1 MSGFVHLHVHSEYS
15 LLDGACRL
23 TRLVKAVKE
32 MGQTAVALT
41 DHGVMYGVVDFYRL
55 AKKEGIK
62 PIIGCEVYV
71 ARRTRFDKEHGKDSD
86 SYHLVLLCEN
96 ATGYQNLIK
105 LVSLAWTEGFYN
117 KPRVDIDLLRKH
129 SEGLIALSAC
139 LAGELPQLLMDDKYD
154 EAKARALEYRDIFG
168 ADNYFIE
175 LQDHGIPEQ
184 LKVNDSLIRIS
195 DETGIPL
202 VVTNDSHYISRDDA
216 RMHEVLLCVQTKD
229 VITNPKAFRFATDEF
244 YLKSEEEMA
253 ALVPSRP
260 DALENTV
267 RIAERC
273 NFDFEFGNYKLPVF
287 EIPDGR
293 SNIEYFR
300 DLCFEGLRRRYGEQ
314 PEQSIIDRLEFE
326 LETIAKM
333 GFVDYFLI
341 VQDYVNFAKRNGIP
355 VGPGR
360 GSGAGSVAAYS
371 IGITDIDPIRYNLLF
386 ERFLN
391 PERVSMPD
399 FDVDF
404 CTERRQEVIEYVRA
418 KYGFD
423 YVSMIVTFNTMA
435 AKNSIR
441 DVARAMGLP
450 YGAADRIAKMIPAEP
465 GITIADAIKRSADLR
480 AARDGDRQ
488 IAELLDMAMK
498 VEGMPRN
505 TSMHAAG
512 VVITDRPISD
522 YVPLAM
528 AEGTAV
534 AEFTMTTLEELGLLK
549 FDFLGL
555 RNLTVIEDCA
565 SMIRE
570 KVPGFDIRNVRDD
583 DAQVYEMFA
592 RGQTG
597 GVFQFESEGMRR
609 TLTQV
614 VPTSL
619 EDIIAVI
626 SLYRPGPMDSIPKY
640 VHNREHPES
649 TTYDTPMLRNILEVT
664 NGCIVYQEQVMQ
676 IFREL
681 AGYSFG
687 RADVVRRAMSKK
699 KHDVMERERDVFIN
713 GLAGDD
719 GTVTIDGA
727 VRRGVSAEVADRI
740 FSEMSSFAS
749 YAFNKSHAAA
759 YALVSYQTA
768 WLKYY
773 YPQEYMAALL
783 TSVLDKRDKLA
794 EYIAECQNIGIS
806 VLPPHVNESQMKF
819 TVAGENIRFGMLAI
833 KNLGSGMIER
843 IIAERQSGGPFE
855 SFYDFCSR
863 MYGADTNRRAIESL
877 IKSGAMDG
885 LADNRRQMLL
895 GLETIMSGLDADRR
909 NNLEGQMGL
918 FDLIGEPESNVPQLP
933 EVEEFPQSE
942 ILAMEKDVTEM
953 YLSGH
958 PLSEYT
964 QLAQQINATRLAS
977 VVLDEGSASD
987 GLQVTL
993 LCIIDAVKLRATRS
1007 NDMMAYVQIEDMTAM
1022 TEMLIFPRTLDE
1034 CAAIIKPG
1042 NIVRIEGRVSVRE
1055 DEAPKIICDSVRI
1068 PGEDEQPAD
1077 RRQFGSHRRE
1087 TAQPEAEQGREGQT
1101 PTAPA
1106 QHQKPAGKNVRPGLY
1121 LKCASLDCP
1130 ELEQAKKLLRVFD
1143 GLTPVYVYCAQG
1155 GLMCAPRE
1163 LWVSPNT
1170 VMLRELA
1177 NILGEDNIKLVE

>member
-23 TRLVKAVKE
+23 KNLVKAVKE

-86 SYHLVLLCEN
+86 SFHLVLLCEN

-129 SEGLIALSAC
+129 SEGIIALSAC
-139 LAGELPQLLMDDKYD
+139 LAGELPQLLMEDKYD
-154 EAKARALEYRDIFG
+154 EALARALEYRDIFG
-168 ADNYFIE
+168 SDNYFIE

-184 LKVNDSLIRIS
+184 LKVNDALIRIS
-195 DETGIPL
+195 DTTGIPL
-202 VVTNDSHYISRDDA
+202 VVTNDSHYISKDDA

-244 YLKSEEEMA
+244 YLKNEEEMR

-287 EIPDGR
+287 EIPDGQ
-293 SNIEYFR
+293 SNVDYFR
-300 DLCFEGLRRRYGEQ
+300 KLCFEGLYRRYGES
-314 PEQSIIDRLEFE
+314 PDQSIIERLEYE
-326 LETIAKM
+326 LETIGKM

-341 VQDYVNFAKRNGIP
+341 VQDYVNYAKRNGIP

-404 CTERRQEVIEYVRA
+404 CTERRQEVIDYVRR

-441 DVARAMGLP
+441 DVARAMGIA
-450 YGAADRIAKMIPAEP
+450 YGVADRIAKMIPAEP

-488 IAELLDMAMK
+488 IADLLEMAMK

-565 SMIRE
+565 RMIRE
-570 KVPGFDIRNVRDD
+570 KQPDFDIRNVRDD
-583 DAQVYEMFA
+583 DAKVYEMFA

-614 VPTSL
+614 VPKSL

-640 VHNREHPES
+640 VHNREHPEQ
-649 TTYDTPMLRNILEVT
+649 TTYDTPQLKDILDVT

-681 AGYSFG
+681 AGYSYG

-699 KHDVMERERDVFIN
+699 KHDVMERERAVFIN
-713 GLAGDD
+713 GNSGDD
-719 GTVTIDGA
+719 GSAAVDGA
-727 VRRGVSAEVADRI
+727 VRRGISAQVANRI

-773 YPQEYMAALL
+773 WPQEYMAALL

-794 EYIAECQNIGIS
+794 EYIAECQSIGIS

-843 IIAERQSGGPFE
+843 IIAERRKSGPFT

-863 MYGADTNRRAIESL
+863 MYGGDTNRRAIESL
-877 IKSGAMDG
+877 IKSGALDG
-885 LADNRRQMLL
+885 LADNRRQMLI
-895 GLETIMSGLDADRR
+895 GLEAVMSGLDADHR

-918 FDLIGEPESNVPQLP
+918 FDLIGEPETAIPQLP
-933 EVEEFPQSE
+933 DIDEFPQRE
-942 ILAMEKDVTEM
+942 LLAMEKDVTEM

-964 QLAQQINATRLAS
+964 DLAKQMGASRLS
-977 VVLDEGSASD
+977 SIVLSED
-987 GLQVTL
+987 GAADGAQVTL
-993 LCIIDAVKLRATRS
+993 LCIIDSIKMRATRS
-1007 NDMMAYVQIEDMTAM
+1007 NDMMAYVQIEDMTAS
-1022 TEMLIFPRTLDE
+1022 TELIVFPRVLDE
-1034 CAAIIKPG
+1034 CAGDIKEG
-1042 NIVRIEGRVSVRE
+1042 NVVRVEGRISIRE
-1055 DEAPKIICDSVRI
+1055 DEAPKIICDSVRV
-1068 PGEDEQPAD
+1068 PGEDEQPTQSRKSFD
-1077 RRQFGSHRRE
+1077 RQ
-1087 TAQPEAEQGREGQT
+1087 QGREGHST
-1101 PTAPA
+1101 STAPRSES
-1106 QHQKPAGKNVRPGLY
+1106 KPGKNVRPGLY
-1121 LKCASLDCP
+1121 LKCASIDCA
-1130 ELEQAKKLLRVFD
+1130 EFEQSKKLLRVFD
-1143 GLTPVYVYCAQG
+1143 GPTPVYVYCAQG

-1163 LWVSPNT
+1163 LWVDINT
-1170 VMLRELA
+1170 VLMRELS
-1177 NILGEDNIKLVE
+1177 NILGEDNIKLVN

>member
-23 TRLVKAVKE
+23 TRLVKKVKE

-41 DHGVMYGVVDFYRL
+41 DHGVMYGVVDFYKL

-86 SYHLVLLCEN
+86 SFHLVLLCEN
-96 ATGYQNLIK
+96 MTGYQNLIK
-105 LVSLAWTEGFYN
+105 MVSLAWTEGFYN
-117 KPRVDIDLLRKH
+117 KPRVDIELLKKH

-139 LAGELPQLLMDDKYD
+139 LAGELPQLLMEDKFD
-154 EAKARALEYRDIFG
+154 EALARAELYRDIFG
-168 ADNYFIE
+168 KDNYFIE

-184 LKVNDSLIRIS
+184 LKVNDALVRIS
-195 DETGIPL
+195 EMTGVPL
-202 VVTNDSHYISRDDA
+202 VVTNDSHYISKEDA

-244 YLKSEEEMA
+244 YLKSEQEMA
-253 ALVPSRP
+253 ALVPGHP
-260 DALENTV
+260 EALENTV

-273 NFDFEFGNYKLPVF
+273 NMDFEFGNYKLPVF

-293 SNIEYFR
+293 SNVEYFR
-300 DLCFEGLRRRYGEQ
+300 ELCFEGLKRRYGPQ
-314 PEQSIIDRLEFE
+314 PDQSIVDRLEFE
-326 LETIAKM
+326 LETIGKM

-341 VQDYVNFAKRNGIP
+341 VQDYVNFAKRSGIP

-404 CTERRQEVIEYVRA
+404 CTERRQEVIEYVRG

-441 DVARAMGLP
+441 DVARAMGIP
-450 YGAADRIAKMIPAEP
+450 YGVADRIAKMIPAEN

-480 AARDGDRQ
+480 AARDSDSQ
-488 IAELLDMAMK
+488 IAELLEMAMK

-565 SMIRE
+565 KMIRE
-570 KVPGFDIRNVRDD
+570 KQPDFNIRNVPDD
-583 DAQVYEMFA
+583 DPRVYEMFA

-597 GVFQFESEGMRR
+597 GVFQFESEGMKR

-614 VPTSL
+614 VPRSL

-640 VHNREHPES
+640 VHNREHPEQ
-649 TTYDTPMLRNILEVT
+649 TTYDTPALKNILDVT

-681 AGYSFG
+681 AGYSYG

-713 GLAGDD
+713 GLASED
-719 GTVTIDGA
+719 GTVTVEGS
-727 VRRGVSAEVADRI
+727 VRRGVDARVADKI
-740 FSEMSSFAS
+740 FSDMSSFAS

-773 YPQEYMAALL
+773 WPQEYMAALL
-783 TSVLDKRDKLA
+783 TSVLDKRDKLS
-794 EYIAECQNIGIS
+794 EYIAECQSCGIS
-806 VLPPHVNESQMKF
+806 VLPPHVNESQKKF

-843 IIAERQSGGPFE
+843 IIENRRKDGPFT
-855 SFYDFCSR
+855 SFYDFCQR
-863 MYGADTNRRAIESL
+863 MYGGDTNRRAIESL
-877 IKSGAMDG
+877 IKSGALDG
-885 LADNRRQMLL
+885 LGGNRRQMLL
-895 GLETIMSGLDADRR
+895 GLENIMDGLDADRK
-909 NNLEGQMGL
+909 NNLEGQMGI
-918 FDLIGEPESNVPQLP
+918 FDLMGEPETAVPQLP
-933 EVEEFPQSE
+933 NVDEFPQSE
-942 ILAMEKDVTEM
+942 LLAMEKDVTEM

-958 PLSEYT
+958 PLSEY
-964 QLAQQINATRLAS
+964 AQIARQIKATNLAS
-977 VVLDEGSASD
+977 VVSDEENSCD
-987 GLQVTL
+987 GMQVTL
-993 LCIIDAVKLRATRS
+993 LCIIDGVKMRATRS
-1007 NDMMAYVQIEDMTAM
+1007 NDMMAYVQIEDMTAT
-1022 TEMLIFPRTLDE
+1022 TEMLVFPRTLEE
-1034 CAAIIKPG
+1034 CSPVIKPG
-1042 NIVRIEGRVSVRE
+1042 EVIRIEGRVSVRE
-1055 DEAPKIICDSVRI
+1055 DEAPKIICDSCRSL
-1068 PGEDEQPAD
+1068 GENEQPAE
-1077 RRQFGSHRRE
+1077 RRPSFSGR
-1087 TAQPEAEQGREGQT
+1087 QGRENR
-1101 PTAPA
+1101 PAAPSAPPAPA
-1106 QHQKPAGKNVRPGLY
+1106 QAEKKSSRPGLY
-1121 LKCASLDCP
+1121 LRVRSLDCP
-1130 ELEQAKKLLRVFD
+1130 EFEQAKKVLRIFD
-1143 GLTPVYVYCAQG
+1143 GPTPLYVYCAQG
-1155 GLMCAPRE
+1155 GLMCAPKE
-1163 LWVSPNT
+1163 LWVDINT
-1170 VMLRELA
+1170 VMMTELA
-1177 NILGEDNIKLVE
+1177 NILGEDNIKLVP

>member
-23 TRLVKAVKE
+23 KNLVKAVKE

-41 DHGVMYGVVDFYRL
+41 DHGVMYGVVDFYKL

-86 SYHLVLLCEN
+86 SFHLVLLCEN

-117 KPRVDIDLLRKH
+117 KPRVDIDLLREH
-129 SEGLIALSAC
+129 SEGIIALSAC
-139 LAGELPQLLMDDKYD
+139 LAGELPQLLMEDKYE
-154 EAKARALEYRDIFG
+154 EALARALEYREIFG
-168 ADNYFIE
+168 EDNYFIE
-175 LQDHGIPEQ
+175 LQNHGIPEQ
-184 LKVNDSLIRIS
+184 LKVNDALIRIS
-195 DETGIPL
+195 DVTGIPL
-202 VVTNDSHYISRDDA
+202 VVTNDSHYISKDDA

-229 VITNPKAFRFATDEF
+229 VITNPKAFRFASDEF
-244 YLKSEEEMA
+244 YLKSEEEMR
-253 ALVPSRP
+253 ALVPNRP

-287 EIPDGR
+287 EIPEGE
-293 SNIEYFR
+293 SNTGYFR
-300 DLCFEGLRRRYGEQ
+300 RLCFEGLYRRYGDNPDE
-314 PEQSIIDRLEFE
+314 SIIERLEYE
-326 LETIAKM
+326 LETIGKM
-333 GFVDYFLI
+333 GFTDYFLI
-341 VQDYVNFAKRNGIP
+341 VQDYVNFAKRSGIP

-404 CTERRQEVIEYVRA
+404 CTERRQEVIDYVRR

-441 DVARAMGLP
+441 DVARAMGIA
-450 YGAADRIAKMIPAEP
+450 YGVADRIAKMIPAEP

-480 AARDGDRQ
+480 AARDEDRQ
-488 IAELLDMAMK
+488 ISDLLEMAMK

-565 SMIRE
+565 KMIRQ
-570 KVPGFDIRNVRDD
+570 KQPDFDIRNVRDD
-583 DAQVYEMFA
+583 DPKVYEMFA

-614 VPTSL
+614 VPKSL

-640 VHNREHPES
+640 VHNREHPEQ
-649 TTYDTPMLRNILEVT
+649 TTYDTPQLKNILDVT

-681 AGYSFG
+681 AGYSYG

-699 KHDVMERERDVFIN
+699 KHDVMEREREVFIN
-713 GLAGDD
+713 GAASED
-719 GTVTIDGA
+719 GSVIVDGA
-727 VRRGVSAEVADRI
+727 VRRGIDAGVADKI
-740 FSEMSSFAS
+740 FSDMSSFAS

-773 YPQEYMAALL
+773 RPQEYMAALL

-794 EYIAECQNIGIS
+794 EYIAECQSMGIS

-819 TVAGENIRFGMLAI
+819 TVSGENIRFGMLAI

-843 IIAERQSGGPFE
+843 IVAERKANGPFA

-863 MYGADTNRRAIESL
+863 LYGGDTNRRAIESL

-895 GLETIMSGLDADRR
+895 GLEVIMSGLDADRR

-918 FDLIGEPESNVPQLP
+918 FDLIGEPETAVPQLP
-933 EVEEFPQSE
+933 DVDEFPQSE
-942 ILAMEKDVTEM
+942 LLAMEKDVTEM

-958 PLSEYT
+958 PLAEHAELAKQMNASRLSSIVLSEDNT
-964 QLAQQINATRLAS
+964 M
-977 VVLDEGSASD
+977 D
-987 GLQVTL
+987 GAQVTL
-993 LCIIDAVKLRATRS
+993 LCIIDSIKLRATRS

-1022 TEMLIFPRTLDE
+1022 TEMIVFPKVLNE
-1034 CAAIIKPG
+1034 CAAAIKEG
-1042 NIVRIEGRVSVRE
+1042 NIIRIEGRVSVRE
-1055 DEAPKIICDSVRI
+1055 DEAPKIICDSARV
-1068 PGEDEQPAD
+1068 PGDNEKPAE
-1077 RRQFGSHRRE
+1077 RSQRVERRRE
-1087 TAQPEAEQGREGQT
+1087 EGNQVSVRSSAPQT
-1101 PTAPA
+1101 EN
-1106 QHQKPAGKNVRPGLY
+1106 KPGKNIRPGLY
-1121 LKCASLDCP
+1121 LKCSSLECA
-1130 ELEQAKKLLRVFD
+1130 EFEQAKKLLRVFD
-1143 GLTPVYVYCAQG
+1143 GPTPVYVYCAQG

-1163 LWVSPNT
+1163 LWVDVNT
-1170 VMLRELA
+1170 VLLRELS
-1177 NILGEDNIKLVE
+1177 NILGEDNIKLVN

>member
-23 TRLVKAVKE
+23 NRLVKAVKD

-41 DHGVMYGVVDFYRL
+41 DHGVMYGVVDFYKL

-86 SYHLVLLCEN
+86 SFHLVLLCEN
-96 ATGYQNLIK
+96 QTGYQNLIK
-105 LVSLAWTEGFYN
+105 MVSLAWTEGFYN
-117 KPRVDIDLLRKH
+117 KPRVDIDLLKKH

-139 LAGELPQLLMDDKYD
+139 LAGELPQLLMEDNFD
-154 EAKARALEYRDIFG
+154 EALARARQYREIFG
-168 ADNYFIE
+168 KDNYFIE

-184 LKVNDSLIRIS
+184 LKVNDALIRIS
-195 DETGIPL
+195 EMTGIPL
-202 VVTNDSHYISRDDA
+202 VVTNDSHYISKEDA

-244 YLKSEEEMA
+244 YLKSEQEMA
-253 ALVPSRP
+253 ALVPGHP

-273 NFDFEFGNYKLPVF
+273 NLEFEFGNYKLPVF

-293 SNIEYFR
+293 SNKEYFR
-300 DLCFEGLRRRYGEQ
+300 ELCFQGLYRRYGNE
-314 PEQSIIDRLEFE
+314 PDQSIIDRLEFE
-326 LETIAKM
+326 LETIGKM

-341 VQDYVNFAKRNGIP
+341 VQDYVNFAKRSGIP

-404 CTERRQEVIEYVRA
+404 CTERRQEVIEYVRS

-441 DVARAMGLP
+441 DVARAMGIP
-450 YGAADRIAKMIPAEP
+450 YGVADRIAKLIPTEP
-465 GITIADAIKRSADLR
+465 GITIAEAIKRSADLR
-480 AARDGDRQ
+480 ALRDGDNQ
-488 IAELLDMAMK
+488 IAELLEMAMK

-565 SMIRE
+565 RMIRE
-570 KVPGFDIRNVRDD
+570 NKQPDFDIRKVPDD
-583 DAQVYEMFA
+583 DAAVYEMFA
-592 RGQTG
+592 KGQTG
-597 GVFQFESEGMRR
+597 GVFQFESEGMKR

-640 VHNREHPES
+640 VHNREHPER
-649 TTYDTPMLRNILEVT
+649 TTYDTPALENILGVT

-713 GLAGDD
+713 GAVDD
-719 GTVTIDGA
+719 EGNIIVDGA
-727 VRRGVSAEVADRI
+727 VRRGVDANVADKI

-773 YPQEYMAALL
+773 YPNEYMAALL
-783 TSVLDKRDKLA
+783 TSVLDKRDKLS
-794 EYIAECQNIGIS
+794 EYIAECQSMNIS

-819 TVAGENIRFGMLAI
+819 TVAGDNIRFGMLAI

-843 IIAERQSGGPFE
+843 IIENRRLNGPFT

-863 MYGADTNRRAIESL
+863 MYGGDTNRRAIESL

-885 LADNRRQMLL
+885 LADNRRQMLS
-895 GLETIMSGLDADRR
+895 GLEAIMNGLDANRR
-909 NNLEGQMGL
+909 NNLEGQMGIFEL
-918 FDLIGEPESNVPQLP
+918 MGEPETAIPQLP
-933 EVEEFPQSE
+933 DVEEYPKSE
-942 ILAMEKDVTEM
+942 LLTMEKDVTEM

-958 PLSEYT
+958 PLSEYADI
-964 QLAQQINATRLAS
+964 AQAMNAARLAS
-977 VVLDEGSASD
+977 IVNSEDQSND
-987 GLQVTL
+987 GMQVTL
-993 LCIIDAVKLRATRS
+993 LCIIDSVKMRSTRS
-1007 NDMMAYVQIEDMTAM
+1007 NDMMAYVQIEDMTAS
-1022 TEMLIFPRTLDE
+1022 TEMLVFPRVLE
-1034 CAAIIKPG
+1034 NCSKSIKAG
-1042 NIVRIEGRVSVRE
+1042 NIIRVEGRVSIRE
-1055 DEAPKIICDSVRI
+1055 DEAPKIICDMARELI
-1068 PGEDEQPAD
+1068 ENEQPAEQ
-1077 RRQFGSHRRE
+1077 RPNIGGRQERE
-1087 TAQPEAEQGREGQT
+1087 RVSASRAEPAVQP
-1101 PTAPA
+1101 
-1106 QHQKPAGKNVRPGLY
+1106 KPAEKKNTRPGLY
-1121 LKCASLDCP
+1121 LKCNSLDCK
-1130 ELEQAKKLLRVFD
+1130 EFEQAKKVLRIFD
-1143 GLTPVYVYCAQG
+1143 GPTPVYVYCING

-1163 LWVSPNT
+1163 LWVEPNG
-1170 VMLRELA
+1170 VMQRELGR
-1177 NILGEDNIKLVE
+1177 ILGEDNIKLVL

>member
-23 TRLVKAVKE
+23 QKLVRAVKD

-41 DHGVMYGVVDFYRL
+41 DHGVMYGVVDFYKL

-71 ARRTRFDKEHGKDSD
+71 ARRTRFDKEHGKDS
-86 SYHLVLLCEN
+86 SSFHLVLLCEN
-96 ATGYQNLIK
+96 QTGYQNLIK
-105 LVSLAWTEGFYN
+105 MVSLAWTEGFYN
-117 KPRVDIDLLRKH
+117 KPRVDIDLLRQH

-139 LAGELPQLLMDDKYD
+139 LAGELPQLLMEDKYD
-154 EAKARALEYRDIFG
+154 EALARAVEYRDIFG
-168 ADNYFIE
+168 PENYYIE

-184 LKVNDSLIRIS
+184 LKVNDALIRIS
-195 DETGIPL
+195 DTTGIPL
-202 VVTNDSHYISRDDA
+202 VVTNDSHYISKEDA
-216 RMHEVLLCVQTKD
+216 RMHEVLLCIQTKD
-229 VITNPKAFRFATDEF
+229 VITNPNAFRFASDEF
-244 YLKSEEEMA
+244 YLKSEDEMR

-300 DLCFEGLRRRYGEQ
+300 ELCFEGLRRRYGDQ
-314 PEQSIIDRLEFE
+314 PDQSIVERLEYE
-326 LETIAKM
+326 LETIGKM

-341 VQDYVNFAKRNGIP
+341 VQDYVNYAKRNGIP

-404 CTERRQEVIEYVRA
+404 CTERRQEVIDYVRG

-441 DVARAMGLP
+441 DCARAMGIA
-450 YGAADRIAKMIPAEP
+450 YGVADRIAKMIPGEP
-465 GITIADAIKRSADLR
+465 GITIEDALKRSADLR
-480 AARDGDRQ
+480 AARDGDKQ
-488 IAELLDMAMK
+488 IADLLEMAMK

-528 AEGTAV
+528 EDGIAV

-565 SMIRE
+565 KMIRE
-570 KVPGFDIRNVRDD
+570 KQPGFDIRNVRDD
-583 DAQVYEMFA
+583 DAKVYEMFS

-649 TTYDTPMLRNILEVT
+649 TTYETPHLKSILDVT

-699 KHDVMERERDVFIN
+699 KHDVMERERAVFI
-713 GLAGDD
+713 D
-719 GTVTIDGA
+719 GTTDDSGNVVIDGA
-727 VRRGVSAEVADRI
+727 VRRGISAQVADKI

-773 YPQEYMAALL
+773 WPQEYMAALL

-794 EYIAECQNIGIS
+794 EYIAECQSIGIS

-819 TVAGENIRFGMLAI
+819 TVAGDNIRFGMLAI
-833 KNLGSGMIER
+833 KNLGSGVIDR
-843 IIAERQSGGPFE
+843 IIAERQKDGPFV
-855 SFYDFCSR
+855 SFYDFCQR
-863 MYGADTNRRAIESL
+863 MYGGDTNRRALESL
-877 IKSGAMDG
+877 IKSGALDG
-885 LADNRRQMLL
+885 LAANRRQMLV
-895 GLETIMSGLDADRR
+895 GLETIMDGLDAERR
-909 NNLEGQMGL
+909 NTLEGQLGL
-918 FDLIGEPESNVPQLP
+918 FDLIGESEESVPKLP
-933 EVEEFPQSE
+933 DVDEFPQSE
-942 ILAMEKDVTEM
+942 LLMMEKEVTEM

-958 PLSEYT
+958 PLSEYSV
-964 QLAQQINATRLAS
+964 LAEKINATRLSS
-977 VVLDEGSASD
+977 VVLNED
-987 GLQVTL
+987 GTADGQQVTL
-993 LCIIDAVKLRATRS
+993 LCIINAVKLRATRS
-1007 NDMMAYVQIEDMTAM
+1007 NDMMAYVQIEDVTSM
-1022 TEMLIFPRTLDE
+1022 TEMLVFPRVLDE
-1034 CAAIIKPG
+1034 CGGIMKPG
-1042 NIVRIEGRVSVRE
+1042 NIIRVEGRVSVRE
-1055 DEAPKIICDSVRI
+1055 DEAPKIICDSARVPR
-1068 PGEDEQPAD
+1068 EDEQPAE
-1077 RRQFGSHRRE
+1077 RKSF
-1087 TAQPEAEQGREGQT
+1087 QPRPRGENMANT
-1101 PTAPA
+1101 PPA
-1106 QHQKPAGKNVRPGLY
+1106 QATVREQSKPAGRNVRPGLY
-1121 LKCASLDCP
+1121 LKCKSIDCA
-1130 ELEQAKKLLRVFD
+1130 EFEQAKKILRIFD
-1143 GLTPVYVYCAQG
+1143 GITPVYVYCAQG

-1163 LWVSPNT
+1163 LWVDPNT
-1170 VMLRELA
+1170 VMLRELS

>member
-1 MSGFVHLHVHSEYS
+1 VSGFVHLHVHSEYS

-23 TRLVKAVKE
+23 NRLVKAVKE

-41 DHGVMYGVVDFYRL
+41 DHGVMYGVVDFYKL

-105 LVSLAWTEGFYN
+105 MVSLAWTEGFYN
-117 KPRVDIDLLRKH
+117 KPRVDIDLLREH

-139 LAGELPQLLMDDKYD
+139 LAGELPQLLMEDNYD
-154 EAKARALEYRDIFG
+154 EALARALQYRDIFG
-168 ADNYFIE
+168 PDNYFIE

-184 LKVNDSLIRIS
+184 LKVNDALVRIS
-195 DETGIPL
+195 QQTGIPL
-202 VVTNDSHYISRDDA
+202 VVTNDSHYISKEDA

-253 ALVPSRP
+253 ALVPGHP
-260 DALENTV
+260 EALENTV

-273 NFDFEFGNYKLPVF
+273 SMDFEFGNYKLPVF

-293 SNIEYFR
+293 SNTEYFR
-300 DLCFEGLRRRYGEQ
+300 ELCFEGLYRRYGSQ
-314 PEQSIIDRLEFE
+314 PDQSIIDRLEFE
-326 LETIAKM
+326 LETIGKM

-341 VQDYVNFAKRNGIP
+341 VQDYVNYAKRNGIP

-404 CTERRQEVIEYVRA
+404 CTERRQEVIEYVRR

-441 DVARAMGLP
+441 DVARAMGIP
-450 YGAADRIAKMIPAEP
+450 YGVADRIAKMIPKEG
-465 GITIADAIKRSADLR
+465 GITIAESIKRSAELR
-480 AARDGDRQ
+480 AARDSDRQ
-488 IAELLDMAMK
+488 IAELLEMAMK

-565 SMIRE
+565 RMIRE
-570 KVPGFDIRNVRDD
+570 KQPDFDIRNVPDND
-583 DAQVYEMFA
+583 PKVYEMFA
-592 RGQTG
+592 KGQTG
-597 GVFQFESEGMRR
+597 GVFQFESEGMKR

-640 VHNREHPES
+640 VHNREHPEK
-649 TTYDTPMLRNILEVT
+649 TTYDTPALRSILDVT

-681 AGYSFG
+681 AGYSYG

-699 KHDVMERERDVFIN
+699 KHDVMEREREVFIN
-713 GLAGDD
+713 GMTDENGQV
-719 GTVTIDGA
+719 TVDGA
-727 VRRGVSAEVADRI
+727 VRRGVGADIANKI

-783 TSVLDKRDKLA
+783 TSVLDKRDKLS
-794 EYIAECQNIGIS
+794 EYIAECQSIGIS

-843 IIAERQSGGPFE
+843 IIENRSRSGPFT
-855 SFYDFCSR
+855 SFYDFCQR
-863 MYGADTNRRAIESL
+863 MYGGDTNRRAIESL

-895 GLETIMSGLDADRR
+895 GLEVVMDGLDADRR
-909 NNLEGQMGL
+909 TNLAGQMGI
-918 FDLIGEPESNVPQLP
+918 FDLMGEPEMAIPQLP
-933 EVEEFPQSE
+933 NVDEFQQSE
-942 ILAMEKDVTEM
+942 LLAMEKDVTEM

-958 PLSEYT
+958 PLSEY
-964 QLAQQINATRLAS
+964 ADIAEQIKATRLSS
-977 VVLDEGSASD
+977 VVSGEDDSAD
-987 GLQVTL
+987 GMQVTL
-993 LCIIDAVKLRATRS
+993 LCIVDAVKMRSTRS
-1007 NDMMAYVQIEDMTAM
+1007 NDMMAYVQIEDITAAA
-1022 TEMLIFPRTLDE
+1022 EMLVFPKVLDQ
-1034 CAAIIKPG
+1034 CAEYMKPG
-1042 NIVRIEGRVSVRE
+1042 TVIRVEGRVSIRE
-1055 DEAPKIICDSVRI
+1055 DEAPKIICDLARTLV
-1068 PGEDEQPAD
+1068 ENEQPAE
-1077 RRQFGSHRRE
+1077 RRPDFG
-1087 TAQPEAEQGREGQT
+1087 GR
-1101 PTAPA
+1101 PARDIRTAP
-1106 QHQKPAGKNVRPGLY
+1106 KPAPAEAKTDGGEKKRSRPGLY
-1121 LKCASLDCP
+1121 LRVRSISDP
-1130 ELEQAKKLLRVFD
+1130 DFEQAKKILRVFD
-1143 GLTPVYVYCAQG
+1143 GVTPVYVYSPQG
-1155 GLMCAPRE
+1155 GLMCAPKE
-1163 LWVSPNT
+1163 LWVDINQ
-1170 VMLRELA
+1170 VMLTELA
-1177 NILGEDNIKLVE
+1177 NILGEDNIKLVQ